1 MTWHLVRVKAVNW
14 SVKRELT
21 IQEFGRNS
29 GLFFDTPLR
38 ANYAM
43 IKA

>member
-1 MTWHLVRVKAVNW
+1 MTWRLVRVKAVNW
-14 SVKRELT
+14 SVKTQLT
-21 IQEFGRNS
+21 IQELGRNS

-38 ANYAM
+38 TNYAM